1 MADHPY
7 RERAMNSRK
16 LPPDTPEQAK
26 ITHFKGRKLVVR
38 AFAGT
43 GKTTTLEKF
52 ALNNPDTRM
61 LYLAFQRSV
70 ADEGN
75 ARFPKNVT
83 CRTSHQIAYAAI
95 GKEYRHKQKQGL
107 RLQDISEVIGS
118 KDWRAIK
125 DIVATL
131 NTFLVSADKTVLTGH
146 TPNNDTPKALST
158 PELKYKADL
167 VEIADHLWRRMID
180 KDDPFPMTH
189 DGYLKLYQLSEPDL
203 ALRYGTILFD
213 EAQDANP
220 VTTALVL
227 AQRCPII
234 FVGDRHQ
241 QIYRFRGADNALD
254 IAEMAD
260 ATHLQLTNSFR
271 FGPEVS
277 LVANAILAL
286 KGETTP
292 LIGRGKQDEVLVTMP
307 DDVGH
312 VTVLHRT
319 VMGTIQTAMAA
330 AAQDRKIFWLG
341 GHNSYQISDV
351 LDVYWLSKGESSK
364 VRNKRL
370 LAESGGDI
378 GRYEQIAKE
387 TGNSEMRRALH
398 LIKDSNLLEN
408 LQKLQEHT
416 VDDERMA
423 NVTVT
428 TVHKAKG
435 LEWPNVVLA
444 NDFPDIFAMQDKPEE
459 WCDEVNL
466 LYVAVTRAMKRLA
479 VNEQVEMILRKTLLE
494 QQGLPV

>member
-1 MADHPY
+1 M
-7 RERAMNSRK
+7 
-16 LPPDTPEQAK
+16 
-26 ITHFKGRKLVVR
+26 
-38 AFAGT
+38 
-43 GKTTTLEKF
+43 
-52 ALNNPDTRM
+52 
-61 LYLAFQRSV
+61 
-70 ADEGN
+70 
-75 ARFPKNVT
+75 
-83 CRTSHQIAYAAI
+83 
-95 GKEYRHKQKQGL
+95 
-107 RLQDISEVIGS
+107 
-118 KDWRAIK
+118 
-125 DIVATL
+125 ATL
-131 NTFLVSADKTVLTGH
+131 NAFLVSADKTVLTGH
-146 TPNNDTPKALST
+146 TPNNDKPKALSA

-167 VEIADHLWRRMID
+167 VEIADHLWQKMID

-227 AQRCPII
+227 AQRCTII

-260 ATHLQLTNSFR
+260 ATQLQLTNSFR

-307 DDVGH
+307 KDVGH
-312 VTVLHRT
+312 VAVLHRT

-330 AAQDRKIFWLG
+330 ASTEHKVFWLG
-341 GHNSYQISDV
+341 GQKSYQISDV
-351 LDVYWLSKGESSK
+351 LDVYWLSRGETSK
-364 VRNKRL
+364 VRNRRL
-370 LAESGGDI
+370 IAECGGDFE
-378 GRYEQIAKE
+378 RYEQIAKE
-387 TGNSEMRRALH
+387 TGNSEMRRALQ
-398 LIKDSNLLEN
+398 LIKEPTLLEN
-408 LQKLQEHT
+408 LKMLQQYTVEEEHLA
-416 VDDERMA
+416 D
-423 NVTVT
+423 VTVS

-435 LEWPNVVLA
+435 LEWANVILA
-444 NDFPDIFAMQDKPEE
+444 NDFPDIFALHDKPDE

-479 VNEQVEMILRKTLLE
+479 VNEQVEMILRKTLLD
-494 QQGLPV
+494 QQASLA